1 MSLPNT
7 EENTGGK
14 GQVKAKEKD
23 PREERY
29 WRVQKKQKLGEEGKR
44 EEKKRRRK
52 RWNQKLFF
60 IFFILLT
67 LLGMDSTSL
76 MSAVAL
82 PRLIWPKFSAR
93 DSWIK
98 IWRRKT
104 EKEKKKDEEEERSK
118 KKGPTFS
125 WCQRAAA
132 LETERSQSWDGWWSL
147 SHRQQLPSTLRT
159 SGTLPV
165 DLLLRSSESK
175 IHASNRMYLRL
186 FSADDLHGALSMAL

>member
-67 LLGMDSTSL
+67 LLGMDSAGL

-104 EKEKKKDEEEERSK
+104 EKEKKKGWGGREVKEEGANLFLVPKSRSPGDRTESELRRVMEPVTSPAIAK
-118 KKGPTFS
+118 YTEDFCDVASGLAVTFIWIQNS
-125 WCQRAAA
+125 C
-132 LETERSQSWDGWWSL
+132 
-147 SHRQQLPSTLRT
+147 
-159 SGTLPV
+159 
-165 DLLLRSSESK
+165 K
-175 IHASNRMYLRL
+175 
-186 FSADDLHGALSMAL
+186 